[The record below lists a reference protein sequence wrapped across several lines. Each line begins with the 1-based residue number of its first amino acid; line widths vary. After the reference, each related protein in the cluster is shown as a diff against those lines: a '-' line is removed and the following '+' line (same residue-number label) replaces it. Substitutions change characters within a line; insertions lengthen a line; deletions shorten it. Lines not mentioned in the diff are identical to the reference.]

1 MKHLIKKILKES
13 LNWSDSD
20 ESYGND
26 EKFSNDPSWKNFE
39 TGAPSYWEQGDAGPS
54 GDGGGEDM
62 NESDDMD
69 WIRDVSGEIPDENN
83 RTTIDLKSFLLD
95 FMDGEPDFVEMLYE
109 FEVILPT
116 EEYVDNQGD
125 MEEWF
130 NGEWENPE
138 NMIWVDDYPIITNY
152 EILEYLDGGCDKWE
166 YLDYDTPNYQLDT
179 GTFTNRYIF
188 KRKSDGRFFSIDV
201 YGDSYEGVTD
211 NDNKLKE
218 RFEKKV
224 VVFV

>member
-54 GDGGGEDM
+54 GDEGGGDM

-69 WIRDVSGEIPDENN
+69 WIRDVSGEIPSEAN
-83 RTTIDLKSFLLD
+83 RTKIDLKSFLLD
-95 FMDGEPDFVEMLYE
+95 FMEGEPDFVELLYDLD
-109 FEVILPT
+109 VIVPT
-116 EEYVDNQGD
+116 EEYTDGPGD

-130 NGEWENPE
+130 QGEWENPE
-138 NMIWVDDYPIITNY
+138 YMVWLDEYPSISAY
-152 EILEYLDGGCDKWE
+152 EITEYLETGCDKWE
-166 YLDYDTPNYQLDT
+166 FLDYNTPNYELDT
-179 GTFTNRYIF
+179 GTYTNRHIF
-188 KRKSDGRFFSIDV
+188 KRKSDGRIFSIDI
-201 YGDSYEGVTD
+201 YGNSYDGATD
-211 NDNKLKE
+211 NDDELIE

-224 VVFV
+224 VIFV

>member
-13 LNWSDSD
+13 LNWSDND

-39 TGAPSYWEQGDAGPS
+39 TGTPSYWEQGDAG
-54 GDGGGEDM
+54 DGGDM

-69 WIRDVSGEIPDENN
+69 WIRDVSDEIPSEGN
-83 RTTIDLKSFLLD
+83 RTKIALKSFLLD
-95 FMDGEPDFVEMLYE
+95 FMESSPDFVELLYE
-109 FEVILPT
+109 LGVIAPT
-116 EEYVDNQGD
+116 EEYADGPGD

-130 NGEWENPE
+130 EGEWENPE
-138 NMIWVDDYPIITNY
+138 YMMWLDDYPYIANY
-152 EILEYLDGGCDKWE
+152 EILEYLEAGCDRWE
-166 YLDYDTPNYQLDT
+166 FLDDDTPNYELDT
-179 GTFTNRYIF
+179 GTYTNRYIF

-201 YGDSYEGVTD
+201 YGDSYDGATD
-211 NDNKLKE
+211 NDGELKE